1 MASASPRPRA
11 RILLIDDD
19 PQVCDLLAVILNE
32 AGFAVRSC
40 QSADAAAAR
49 LEAESFELV
58 ITDHHLPGRTGLELI
73 RAERARHPEITF
85 LMATGADDA
94 RTAVEALQS
103 GATDYLVKP
112 LRPQALLEAI
122 EAALDRRRQSRE
134 AERARSELEQLLALR
149 TEQLGGALE
158 RAREY
163 STETLQFIG
172 ATLDARAR
180 EVAGHSRRVCRYALE
195 LARGLGY
202 AGPDLVRIER
212 GAQLHDIGKLGIP
225 DAILNKPG
233 PLTPEE
239 TALMRTH
246 VQIGLELVARVP
258 SLQPAAPVIAAHH
271 ERYEGGGY
279 PAGLVGESIPLDA
292 RVFAVADALDAMT
305 SNRPYRD
312 ALSWDE
318 ASAEIV
324 RQSGRQ
330 FDPAVVSVFA
340 AVPRARW
347 LALRRG

>member
-11 RILLIDDD
+11 RILVVDDE
-19 PQVCDLLAVILNE
+19 PQVCQLLTLILNE
-32 AGFAVRSC
+32 AGFAVTSC
-40 QSADAAAAR
+40 QSADEAAVR
-49 LEAESFELV
+49 LRAETFEVV
-58 ITDHHLPGRTGLELI
+58 ITDYHLQGRTGLELI
-73 RAERARHPEITF
+73 RAERDRHPGITF
-85 LMATGADDA
+85 LMATGANDA

-112 LRPQALLEAI
+112 LRAQALIEAV

-163 STETLQFIG
+163 SAETLQFIG

-180 EVAGHSRRVCRYALE
+180 EVAGHSHRVCRYALE
-195 LARGLGY
+195 IARRLGY
-202 AGPDLVRIER
+202 AEADLDRIKC

-233 PLTPEE
+233 PLTDRE

-246 VQIGLELVARVP
+246 VQIGLELVSRVA

-271 ERYEGGGY
+271 ERFEGGGY
-279 PAGLVGESIPLDA
+279 PHGLLGEAIPMDA

-305 SNRPYRD
+305 SDRPYRD
-312 ALSWDE
+312 ALGWDE
-318 ASAEIV
+318 ATAEIA

-330 FDPAVVSVFA
+330 FDPAVVAVFL

-347 LALRRG
+347 LSLRRG